1 MDETRILKIESDVAD
16 IKTRL
21 AIAETNIKEIYK
33 TLDSINS
40 NTTWILRIIIGAI
53 VGAVLTLIFKGVM

>member
-1 MDETRILKIESDVAD
+1 MEEDRLSGLEKEVSE

-21 AIAETNIKEIYK
+21 AIAETNIKDIYK
-33 TLDSINS
+33 VLDKINN

-53 VGAVLTLIFKGVM
+53 IVALMNLILQGRF